1 MDMYMLPNGR
11 VVDYE
16 YCINY
21 IARNATKQQIAAWI
35 DDHEEPIFLFGETID
50 ASDVAFALFDWE
62 QLRSDIADFIRGDL
76 DDHSLP
82 YFGITPMSSP
92 NSKSKDRLDKAF
104 KQSGSKPRKNAKV
117 KFRRK

>member
-1 MDMYMLPNGR
+1 MEMYLLPNGR
-11 VVDYE
+11 IVDYDT
-16 YCINY
+16 CINY
-21 IARNATKQQIAAWI
+21 IAKNATKHQIAAWI
-35 DDHEEPIFLFGETID
+35 DDHEEPIRVFGGD
-50 ASDVAFALFDWE
+50 YNASEVIFALYDWE
-62 QLRSDIADFIRGDL
+62 ELRSDIADFIRSDL

-82 YFGITPMSSP
+82 YFGVTPIASP